1 MGLGNG
7 GRQQKLPGGGEV
19 TDLSL
24 YLYMGNKWF
33 KVGKGI
39 N

>member
-1 MGLGNG
+1 MEADNKNRL
-7 GRQQKLPGGGEV
+7 GGGGA
-19 TDLSL
+19 DLSL

>member
-1 MGLGNG
+1 MEADNKNCLGV
-7 GRQQKLPGGGEV
+7 GEV

>member
-1 MGLGNG
+1 MEAHNKNHLGAG
-7 GRQQKLPGGGEV
+7 VIG
-19 TDLSL
+19 LSL